1 MPWGDL
7 VCFKKG
13 EGRRRLVLKKR
24 KKKKK
29 KKKKKKTPKNQ
40 KGGVRGQGISE
51 LGAACVLDGLGP

>member
-1 MPWGDL
+1 MCVSRREKAGDGL
-7 VCFKKG
+7 FSKK
-13 EGRRRLVLKKR
+13 E

-29 KKKKKKTPKNQ
+29 KKKPKNQ